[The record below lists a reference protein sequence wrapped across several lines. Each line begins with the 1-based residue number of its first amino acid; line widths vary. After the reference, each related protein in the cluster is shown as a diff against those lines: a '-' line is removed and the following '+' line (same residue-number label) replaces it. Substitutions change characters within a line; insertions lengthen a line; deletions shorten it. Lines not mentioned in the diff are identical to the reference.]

1 MKTPATKPHPLPCV
15 VQLGFAGSRR
25 LFEIPPSDPVK
36 RAELDTKVE
45 EYLVD
50 MLSRL
55 PHELELHPNHF
66 LVGMSQIAC
75 GADMLFTRAC
85 LHAKPQPIPQR
96 IALPQHRQAYLSAT
110 DSDGTYDFSADERAQ
125 AVLLLNE
132 SHIIQERVVSH
143 SADRT
148 TQFMDTS
155 VELLRV
161 SDVIVCLLR
170 AESIGKPGGTNELLE
185 RAKVR
190 GIPVLEIRVS
200 YTSGEPTFNRT
211 WHNLD
216 KRWSNSDD
224 DPPFCRPNLP
234 HALAH
239 ESVRISV
246 EPLPTVQEFCKP
258 LKHLVSTQAERHQNL
273 FRYAAIAIITTHFL
287 ATILATLAVVLHGT
301 GGHTETAAHGH
312 SLLVPVLLGVEV
324 LFLLAGFGVHLYL
337 HHSQAARTW
346 AIARVVAELARS
358 LQAIGSHHI
367 YLQHLFFLPLP
378 YSFRSLLRTLNIL
391 HLRSTWP
398 ERNTDWKPQRD
409 AYLRSRLDDQIRFYK
424 RRLVVDNRRL
434 WWCQSTFT
442 VCSMLA
448 IAATSVKFVLTLL
461 STSSEPWLAVLGTLA
476 IVLPVLA
483 VGGLSWSAAL
493 DCEAR
498 VETFTETLRFLE
510 RQAPFFE
517 QATTVT
523 EFDRLLLE
531 TESVLLGET
540 ANWFSRRSN
549 TSVT

>member
-1 MKTPATKPHPLPCV
+1 MKNPATSPHPLPCA

-25 LFEIPPSDPVK
+25 LFEQPPGDPVK
-36 RAELDTKVE
+36 QAELDSRVE
-45 EYLVD
+45 RYLID
-50 MLSRL
+50 MLSQL

-75 GADMLFTRAC
+75 GADLLFTRAC
-85 LHAKPQPIPQR
+85 LHARPQSIPQR
-96 IALPQHRQAYLSAT
+96 IILPQHRQAYLLAT
-110 DSDGTYDFSADERAQ
+110 DSDGIADFSADERAQ
-125 AVLLLNE
+125 AVSLLNE

-148 TQFMDTS
+148 VQFMDAS
-155 VELLRV
+155 AELLRV

-170 AESIGKPGGTNELLE
+170 AESSGKPGGTNELLD

-190 GIPVLEIRVS
+190 GVPVLEIRVGL
-200 YTSGEPTFNRT
+200 TSGEPTFNRA
-211 WHNLD
+211 WHNLG
-216 KRWSNSDD
+216 KRWSTGDQD
-224 DPPFCRPNLP
+224 HPFCRPHLP

-246 EPLPTVQEFCKP
+246 EPLPTVQEFCNP
-258 LKHLVSTQAERHQNL
+258 LKHLVSTQAKQHQNL
-273 FRYAAIAIITTHFL
+273 FKFAAVAIITTHTL
-287 ATILATLAVVLHGT
+287 ATIFATLAVVLHKA
-301 GGHTETAAHGH
+301 GGDPGTAANGH
-312 SLLVPVLLGVEV
+312 SLLDPVLLGIEV
-324 LFLLAGFGVHLYL
+324 MLLLAGFGVHSNL

-358 LQAIGSHHI
+358 LQAIGPHHV
-367 YLQHLFFLPLP
+367 YLKHLFFLPLP
-378 YSFRSLLRTLNIL
+378 YSFRPLLRTLNIL

-398 ERNTDWKPQRD
+398 ERNTEWKPQRD
-409 AYLRSRLDDQIRFYK
+409 AYIRNRVDDQIRFYE

-442 VCSMLA
+442 ICSILA
-448 IAATSVKFVLTLL
+448 IAATSVKFILTLL
-461 STSSEPWLAVLGTLA
+461 SSSNDLLLSTLGTLA

-498 VETFTETLRFLE
+498 VETFIETLRFLE
-510 RQAPFFE
+510 RQRPFFE

>member
-1 MKTPATKPHPLPCV
+1 
-15 VQLGFAGSRR
+15 
-25 LFEIPPSDPVK
+25 LFEQPPGDPVK
-36 RAELDTKVE
+36 QAELDSRVE
-45 EYLVD
+45 RYLID
-50 MLSRL
+50 MLSQL

-75 GADMLFTRAC
+75 GADLLFTRAC
-85 LHAKPQPIPQR
+85 LHARPQSIPQR
-96 IALPQHRQAYLSAT
+96 IILPQHRQAYLLAT
-110 DSDGTYDFSADERAQ
+110 DSDGIADFSADERAQ
-125 AVLLLNE
+125 AVSLLNE

-148 TQFMDTS
+148 VQFMDAS
-155 VELLRV
+155 AELLRV

-170 AESIGKPGGTNELLE
+170 AESSGKPGGTNELLD

-190 GIPVLEIRVS
+190 GVPVLEIRVGL
-200 YTSGEPTFNRT
+200 TSGEPTFNRA
-211 WHNLD
+211 WHNLG
-216 KRWSNSDD
+216 KRWSTGDQD
-224 DPPFCRPNLP
+224 HPFCRPHLP

-246 EPLPTVQEFCKP
+246 EPLPTVQEFCNP
-258 LKHLVSTQAERHQNL
+258 LKHLVSTQAKQHQNL
-273 FRYAAIAIITTHFL
+273 FKFAAVAIITTHTL
-287 ATILATLAVVLHGT
+287 ATIFATLAVVLHKA
-301 GGHTETAAHGH
+301 GGDPGTAANGH
-312 SLLVPVLLGVEV
+312 SLLDPVLLGIEV
-324 LFLLAGFGVHLYL
+324 MLLLAGFGVHSNL

-358 LQAIGSHHI
+358 LQAIGPHHV
-367 YLQHLFFLPLP
+367 YLKHLFFLPLP
-378 YSFRSLLRTLNIL
+378 YSFRPLLRTLNIL

-398 ERNTDWKPQRD
+398 ERNTEWKPQRD
-409 AYLRSRLDDQIRFYK
+409 AYIRNRVDDQIRFYE

-442 VCSMLA
+442 ICSILA
-448 IAATSVKFVLTLL
+448 IAATSVKFILTLL
-461 STSSEPWLAVLGTLA
+461 SSSNDLLLSTLGTLA

-498 VETFTETLRFLE
+498 VETFIETLRFLE
-510 RQAPFFE
+510 RQRPFFE